1 MTEQQDTREKW
12 GNFNITDEQ
21 AERINNGDVE
31 EFDLFFLRNY
41 DYIKKRCQK
50 IFFKKGIY
58 YDYQEGI
65 NSAYVDL
72 RFSKLKSGRQM
83 EKIVI
88 VACAMAQVGGHT
100 ICRQDSPQYDSYYN
114 MLKVD
119 SGYELPADRFD
130 ADDKH
135 TYFRIDHYGE
145 TAPSPQE
152 EIEQELE
159 LARANNVD
167 KLCEILSP
175 FLTPLQNK
183 VLPFFLN
190 GITATPI
197 CEHLGITCNSA
208 NKTREKLRNRLILNY
223 DKVLAALIDAGY
235 PLEHLEGILP
245 ENYDKA
251 LMQVQY
257 ERRKADEATK
267 RWRERKKE
275 HISEYNR
282 CYAERKAQSQLNTS

>member
-1 MTEQQDTREKW
+1 MTEQQDTRGKW

-50 IFFKKGIY
+50 IFFKKGIF

-65 NSAYVDL
+65 NSAYIDL
-72 RFSKLKSGRQM
+72 RFTKQLKSGHQM
-83 EKIVI
+83 EKII
-88 VACAMAQVGGHT
+88 IIACAMAQVGGHT
-100 ICRQDSPQYDSYYN
+100 VCRQDAPQYDSYYN

-119 SGYELPADRFD
+119 SGYELPVDQFD
-130 ADDKH
+130 ADDKAS
-135 TYFRIDHYGE
+135 YFRIDHFAE

-152 EIEQELE
+152 EIDYELE
-159 LARANNVD
+159 QARANDVD

-190 GITATPI
+190 GMTAIPI
-197 CEHLGITCNSA
+197 CEYLGITRNSA

-235 PLEHLEGILP
+235 PLEHLKGILP

-267 RWRERKKE
+267 RWRERNKE
-275 HISEYNR
+275 HISEYNLR
-282 CYAERKAQSQLNTS
+282 YAEQRAQLNTS